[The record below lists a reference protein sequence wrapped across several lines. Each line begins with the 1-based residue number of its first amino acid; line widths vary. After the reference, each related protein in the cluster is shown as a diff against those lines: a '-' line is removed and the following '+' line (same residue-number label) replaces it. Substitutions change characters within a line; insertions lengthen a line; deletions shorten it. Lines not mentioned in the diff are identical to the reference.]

1 MQGSWNHDAAHY
13 RCKAAYEYA
22 LANNLDHPKTVYVRE
37 APVLVAIDEWLT
49 GRALSQ
55 VKGSPECLA
64 RIEGARRML
73 NDIEDRLAKL
83 TAAIE
88 AGSPADLLAPRLKT
102 LRGERLRAE
111 AELQAS
117 RPDTEW
123 TPEAVRI
130 LVDELGDLGAVLAM
144 ADPKLKAQ
152 LYDELGLELQFNPER
167 RTQNVSEGRSRQ
179 QPHDYSALASRRA
192 MTRNGSSCQF
202 QRSGQRRPA
211 SSDSL
216 QTPVA
221 GIIRC
226 RRRASSWVRAGR
238 CDPLRCCS
246 G

>member
-49 GRALSQ
+49 GLFDPERIDETCRALSQ

-102 LRGERLRAE
+102 LQGERLRAE

-167 RTQNVSEGRSRQ
+167 RTVLIE
-179 QPHDYSALASRRA
+179 ASPGVLR
-192 MTRNGSSCQF
+192 T
-202 QRSGQRRPA
+202 
-211 SSDSL
+211 
-216 QTPVA
+216 
-221 GIIRC
+221 C
-226 RRRASSWVRAGR
+226 RRGEVDSNPTTTRHWPV
-238 CDPLRCCS
+238 DVQ
-246 G
+246 